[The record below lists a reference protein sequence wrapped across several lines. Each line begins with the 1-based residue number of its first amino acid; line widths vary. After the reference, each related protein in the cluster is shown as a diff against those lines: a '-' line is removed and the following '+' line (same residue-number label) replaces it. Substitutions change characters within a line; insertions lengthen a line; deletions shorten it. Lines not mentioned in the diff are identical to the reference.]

1 MNRFETESIDLG
13 ALGSR
18 SIVLCGFMGVG
29 KTSIGKKLAR
39 RFERPF
45 FDLDELIVAR
55 LGASVPDLFNS
66 GQEPLFRETEASILR
81 DLVLSGSP
89 SVISLGGGAYENT
102 SSRELLRAHAS
113 VIHLDQSWE
122 ALYPALNRLRES
134 RPLLTSRT
142 NAEIEALYYQRRA
155 IYLLA
160 DLTVAIPRAGVARAT
175 REVVHAL
182 LTYAKTITN

>member
-1 MNRFETESIDLG
+1 MSRGESESIDLG
-13 ALGSR
+13 TLASR
-18 SIVLCGFMGVG
+18 PIVLCGFMGVG

-39 RFERPF
+39 RFQRPF
-45 FDLDELIVAR
+45 FDLDDLIVAR
-55 LGASVPDLFNS
+55 LGASVPDLFKS

-81 DLVLSGSP
+81 DLVLGGSP
-89 SVISLGGGAYENT
+89 SVISLGGGAYDDDG
-102 SSRELLRAHAS
+102 SRELLRAHAF

-142 NAEIEALYYQRRA
+142 NAEIEALYHKRRA
-155 IYLLA
+155 TYLLA

-182 LTYAKTITN
+182 LAYAKTITN